1 MLFCHAILFYT
12 LTWNKNDF
20 TSLCQHSLINVFP
33 VDFFTPTNV
42 PIPNVYSFFIYE
54 HNTCKFILI
63 NTKMRINSEGG
74 GTIFKKCHK
83 KLRIIHFFFLKQTE
97 SLHKI
102 DLLFKLSNEHHYL
115 FQ

>member
-54 HNTCKFILI
+54 HNTGKFILI
-63 NTKMRINSEGG
+63 NTKRRINSEGG
-74 GTIFKKCHK
+74 GALFLKNVTKITNNS
-83 KLRIIHFFFLKQTE
+83 LFFF
-97 SLHKI
+97 
-102 DLLFKLSNEHHYL
+102 
-115 FQ
+115 

>member
-33 VDFFTPTNV
+33 VDFFTPINV

-54 HNTCKFILI
+54 HNTGKFILI
-63 NTKMRINSEGG
+63 NIKRRINSGG
-74 GTIFKKCHK
+74 GGHYFIKMSQN
-83 KLRIIHFFFLKQTE
+83 LQIIHYFFF
-97 SLHKI
+97 KI
-102 DLLFKLSNEHHYL
+102 DGITP
-115 FQ
+115 